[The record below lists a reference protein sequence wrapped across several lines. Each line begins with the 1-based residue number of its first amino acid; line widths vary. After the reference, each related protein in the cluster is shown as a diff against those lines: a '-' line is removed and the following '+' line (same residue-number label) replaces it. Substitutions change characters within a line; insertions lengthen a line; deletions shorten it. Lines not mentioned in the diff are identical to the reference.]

1 MKMKKP
7 FHSLCLFRFWRWGR
21 SNKLF
26 CFFFGLGRILL
37 GVFFKSAEATKIF
50 DLKKLHQIE
59 YVLLISLN
67 TI

>member
-7 FHSLCLFRFWRWGR
+7 FHSMCLFRFLCWGR

-26 CFFFGLGRILL
+26 CFSVGLGRILL

-50 DLKKLHQIE
+50 ELKKIT
-59 YVLLISLN
+59 SN
-67 TI
+67 

>member
-7 FHSLCLFRFWRWGR
+7 FHSMCLFRFLCWGR

-26 CFFFGLGRILL
+26 CFSVGLGRILL

-50 DLKKLHQIE
+50 ELKKIA
-59 YVLLISLN
+59 SN
-67 TI
+67 